1 MTDRI
6 PLDHLTSDQLDQLY
20 DELDRA
26 EATVERL
33 TALAVRWLKDGPPPF
48 GASIARWWDA
58 RFAELKTALND
69 PKERP

>member
-1 MTDRI
+1 MTDRHTVDSI
-6 PLDHLTSDQLDQLY
+6 NSDQLDELY
-20 DELDRA
+20 DGLDRA

-58 RFAELKTALND
+58 HFAELKTALND